1 MNAGYKRM
9 TRIIA
14 NRILLLM
21 ADLLQPSQHCGGS
34 GNTVFEAVAAV
45 RESIAHA
52 DVART
57 PPCCRFQGGL
67 RQHFP
72 YMPFCHVKELWVQ
85 RALHIPHPENVWKCH
100 VIHPDKWTHIKHT
113 PHTVLGTPRMPIQ
126 HATFR
131 TLCEPPPLH
140 PRRQTVRHSGWTT
153 RRQNHRSCLRRWRHH
168 LHNISSGHTQNTE
181 GYTVLRDRIR
191 GRCKHQKIQG
201 HSSRDVGYQHQH
213 HGYPVQHRY

>member
-168 LHNISSGHTQNTE
+168 LHNIS
-181 GYTVLRDRIR
+181 
-191 GRCKHQKIQG
+191 KIQNAIRCYETIFIISPKYRTLYG
-201 HSSRDVGYQHQH
+201 VTRPHTG
-213 HGYPVQHRY
+213 PV